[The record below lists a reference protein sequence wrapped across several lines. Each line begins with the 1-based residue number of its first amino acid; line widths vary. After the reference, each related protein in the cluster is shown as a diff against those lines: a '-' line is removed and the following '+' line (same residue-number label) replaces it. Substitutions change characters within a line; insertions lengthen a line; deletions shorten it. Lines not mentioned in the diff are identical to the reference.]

1 MSINF
6 GRALGIHEQALGFRA
21 QRAEVL
27 ANNIANADTPNYN
40 ARDLDFATVQRL
52 QETGS
57 ALRDALAKQDW
68 AAIGEL
74 DLICRMVVDAAMVD
88 SPDEEELRSGL
99 ENLLSLYRELVSVCQ
114 TEQQRVAGELVQLN
128 QSRQGAK
135 VYQLFG

>member
-27 ANNIANADTPNYN
+27 ANNIANADTPNYK